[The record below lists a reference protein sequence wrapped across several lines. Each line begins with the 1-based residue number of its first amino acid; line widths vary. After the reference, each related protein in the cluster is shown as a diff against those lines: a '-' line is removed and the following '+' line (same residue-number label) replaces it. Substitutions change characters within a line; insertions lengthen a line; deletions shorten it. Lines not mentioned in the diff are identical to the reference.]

1 MVLGIDPTA
10 DTITGTAKYYI
21 ASNERT
27 HHHLTSSVVL

>member
-1 MVLGIDPTA
+1 MVLGIDSTA
-10 DTITGTAKYYI
+10 DTVTETAKYYM